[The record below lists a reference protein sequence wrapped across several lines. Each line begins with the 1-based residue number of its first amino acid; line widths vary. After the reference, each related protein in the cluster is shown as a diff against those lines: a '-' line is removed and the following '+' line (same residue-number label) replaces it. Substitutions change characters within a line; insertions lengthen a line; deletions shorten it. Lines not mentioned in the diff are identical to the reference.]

1 MTSLGQV
8 VQSVRNY
15 RNFVRSEVKRVRN
28 EPKAA
33 EKILNRWR
41 EMRSEVGTTEP
52 PTGIKLPTLAL
63 PEIDEPGEIT
73 RFLLE
78 EGLPGEFPYFSAAYP
93 KQYLASGRSNGSSAN
108 SNENQGEEPT
118 RLFAGLRLPEDTN
131 ARLHYLSRNQQNKR
145 LITAFDR
152 PTTYAAVAGAPV
164 AFG

>member
-8 VQSVRNY
+8 VQSVRKY

-41 EMRSEVGTTEP
+41 EIRSGIGTTET

-73 RFLLE
+73 RFLLD
-78 EGLPGEFPYFSAAYP
+78 EGLPGEFPYLSAAYTE
-93 KQYLASGRSNGSSAN
+93 QYLVPGGSNGSAN
-108 SNENQGEEPT
+108 SNGKEGEEPT
-118 RLFAGLRLPEDTN
+118 RLFAGLGLPEDTN
-131 ARLHYLSRNQQNKR
+131 ARFHYLSRNQQSKR
-145 LITAFDR
+145 CSRSISRACR
-152 PTTYAAVAGAPV
+152 YR
-164 AFG
+164 